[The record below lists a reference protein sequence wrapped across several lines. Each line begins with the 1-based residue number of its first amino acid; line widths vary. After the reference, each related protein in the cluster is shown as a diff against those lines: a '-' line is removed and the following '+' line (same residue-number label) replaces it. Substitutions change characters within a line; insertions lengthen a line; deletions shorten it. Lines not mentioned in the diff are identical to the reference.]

1 MPPYYFFLYSTGVH
15 LESPKYKMI
24 FLKSPKSSEYVFLTN
39 RGQKS
44 LSMFISLCLTIQ
56 IFFENSE
63 IKNKS

>member
-1 MPPYYFFLYSTGVH
+1 ML
-15 LESPKYKMI
+15 
-24 FLKSPKSSEYVFLTN
+24 FLTN

-44 LSMFISLCLTIQ
+44 LSMFISLCLTTIQ